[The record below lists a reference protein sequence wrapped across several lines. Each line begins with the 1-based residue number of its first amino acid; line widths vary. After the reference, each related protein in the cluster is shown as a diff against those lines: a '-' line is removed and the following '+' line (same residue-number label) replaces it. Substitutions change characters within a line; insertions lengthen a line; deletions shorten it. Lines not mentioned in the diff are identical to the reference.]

1 MIVQKSLRRLLAGV
15 LVVSMPIVATGQLQE
30 VVIGVYGMT

>member
-1 MIVQKSLRRLLAGV
+1 MNVQKSLRRLLAV

-30 VVIGVYGMT
+30 VLIGVYGMT